1 MTLKTVTR
9 DIGGSGEVMYSDA
22 VSIAGK
28 IIMTDEIAGEMK
40 SPSTAVLMF
49 FMDAEEFS
57 TVSQIF
63 DAVADYTKDS
73 QKQKLGKYDTDCI
86 CADFR
91 KIFWC
96 TAMKKWKV
104 VNFYFDTD
112 SLTAHKHGY
121 NRTLLE
127 PYMGANYICSGATDG
142 NHFDEEQSRIAGC
155 IKLCDI
161 SQDFEAVYYEEV
173 ITEIAYQLQKIAI

>member
-1 MTLKTVTR
+1 MSLQDFTR
-9 DIGGSGEVMYSDA
+9 DKSGFGEVINSGI
-22 VSIAGK
+22 VPIADK
-28 IIMTDEIAGEMK
+28 IIMADDIAEKMK
-40 SPSTAVLMF
+40 SPSTAVVMF
-49 FMDAEEFS
+49 FMDADEFS
-57 TVSQIF
+57 TIDQILS
-63 DAVADYTKDS
+63 ATADYTNDS
-73 QKQKLGKYDTDCI
+73 QKHKGGEHDADCI

-96 TAMKKWKV
+96 TAMEKWKA

-127 PYMGANYICSGATDG
+127 PYMGANYICSGATGG

-161 SQDFEAVYYEEV
+161 PPDFEAVYYQEV